1 MIFKIKTCILLA
13 LAFFSFVLEVFA
25 QQNPN
30 YTQYMYNTMTI
41 NPAYV
46 GSTDYFN
53 ITADYKAQLTGIDGA
68 PETNNVGFESPV
80 TYNVGLGL
88 NITRDVLGPIED
100 LNVDGNFSYSLQI
113 GVDTYLAF
121 GLKAGFR
128 VLNVDFTKGIYENQN
143 DPAFM
148 NNIDNEFL
156 GVLGA
161 GTYLYTDKWY
171 LGLSTP
177 NFFSQEYFNEEDTRV
192 ETEEMSIFL
201 IGGYIFDISS
211 RTKFKPAAL
220 FDYVQ
225 GAPLRT
231 NLSANFL
238 LYERLT
244 LGLAYSMDASVGALA
259 GFQITDSVFIGYAYE
274 YNTSDFNQYNDGSHE
289 LLIKFSLAR
298 KRGATYSPRFF

>member
-1 MIFKIKTCILLA
+1 MIIKNKLILFLLVA
-13 LAFFSFVLEVFA
+13 MLNVLYKVSA

-46 GSTDYFN
+46 GSTDYLN

-68 PETNNVGFESPV
+68 PETNNVGIESPV
-80 TYNVGLGL
+80 TYNLGLGV
-88 NITRDVLGPIED
+88 NITRDVLGPIQE
-100 LNVDGNFSYSLQI
+100 LKLDGNFSYSLQL
-113 GVDTYLAF
+113 GATTYLAF

-128 VLNVDFTKGIYENQN
+128 VLNVDFTKGVYDNQN

-156 GVLGA
+156 GILGA
-161 GTYLYTDKWY
+161 GTYLYTDRWY

-177 NFFSQEYFNEEDTRV
+177 NFFSQEYFNEENTQV

-201 IGGYIFDISS
+201 IGGYIFDISPK
-211 RTKFKPAAL
+211 TKFKPAVL

-231 NLSANFL
+231 NLSGNFL

-259 GFQITDSVFIGYAYE
+259 GFQITDSIFIGYAYE

>member
-1 MIFKIKTCILLA
+1 MIFKIKTIILLI
-13 LAFFSFVLEVFA
+13 LAFFSYIFEVFA

-100 LNVDGNFSYSLQI
+100 VKIDGNFSYSFQV

-128 VLNVDFTKGIYENQN
+128 VLNVDFTKGIYENPN

-177 NFFSQEYFNEEDTRV
+177 NFFSQEYFDEEDTRV

-201 IGGYIFDISS
+201 IGGYIFDIGS
-211 RTKFKPAAL
+211 RTRFKPAVL

-238 LYERLT
+238 LYEKLT

-259 GFQITDSVFIGYAYE
+259 GFQITDSIFIGYAYE